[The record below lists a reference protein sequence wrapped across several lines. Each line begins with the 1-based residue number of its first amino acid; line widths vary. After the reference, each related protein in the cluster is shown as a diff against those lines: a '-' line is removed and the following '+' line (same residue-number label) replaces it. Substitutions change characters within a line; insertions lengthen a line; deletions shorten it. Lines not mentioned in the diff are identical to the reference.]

1 MTEKEKTAPVVSVG
15 ADTEQSILK
24 HIDNSITDFAKDGK
38 NLDDY
43 LEEMQKE
50 FLQQFDPSHL
60 KTISMRE
67 LYNTVYQSKPPL
79 IDGLLYPGTYIFAG
93 APKLGKSFLIAQ
105 LAYHISSGT
114 PLWNFDVRKGTV
126 LYLALEDD
134 YQRLQERLY
143 RMFGTESADNL
154 YFSVS
159 AGQLG
164 NGLDEQL
171 TRFMTE
177 HTDTK
182 LIIIDTLQKVREMGG
197 DNYSYANDYEII
209 TRLKK
214 FADNYGICLLL
225 VHHTRKQN
233 SDDKFDMIS
242 GTNGLLGAA
251 DGGFILR
258 KEKRTS
264 NSATLEVSGR
274 DNYSYANDYE
284 IITRLKKFADNY
296 GICLLLVHHT
306 RKQNSDDKFDMI
318 SGTNGLLGAADGG
331 FILRKEKRTSNSAT
345 LEVSGRDQPDQKIYL
360 SRNPKTLVWELERTE
375 TELWKLPPEPLLED
389 IAGKITNENP
399 EWYGS
404 PTELVEFL
412 GADMKANALTMK
424 LNINAGRLF
433 NEYGIS
439 YQNKRCHDGRK
450 VSLTYEQR
458 DDV

>member
-15 ADTEQSILK
+15 TDTEQSIQK
-24 HIDNSITDFAKDGK
+24 CTNISINDNDENIKCF
-38 NLDDY
+38 
-43 LEEMQKE
+43 EEMQRE
-50 FLQQFDPSHL
+50 LILSLDPLYL
-60 KTISMRE
+60 KTISMSE
-67 LYNTVYQSKPPL
+67 LYDTVYQSKPPL

-93 APKLGKSFLIAQ
+93 APKLGKSFLMAQ
-105 LAYHISSGT
+105 LAYHISTGM
-114 PLWNFDVRKGTV
+114 PLWNYTVRKGTV

-143 RMFGTESADNL
+143 RMFGTESTEYL

-171 TRFMTE
+171 TRFIAE
-177 HTDTK
+177 HPDTK
-182 LIIIDTLQKVREMGG
+182 LIIIDTLQKVREVGG

-214 FADNYGICLLL
+214 FADSYEICLLL

-264 NSATLEVSGR
+264 NA
-274 DNYSYANDYE
+274 
-284 IITRLKKFADNY
+284 
-296 GICLLLVHHT
+296 
-306 RKQNSDDKFDMI
+306 
-318 SGTNGLLGAADGG
+318 
-331 FILRKEKRTSNSAT
+331 AT

-360 SRNPKTLVWELERTE
+360 NRNPETLVWELEKTE
-375 TELWKLPPEPLLED
+375 TELWKQPPDPLLEN
-389 IAGKITNENP
+389 IADKIARGNS
-399 EWYGS
+399 EWQGT

-424 LNINAGRLF
+424 LNIIAVRLI
-433 NEYGIS
+433 G
-439 YQNKRCHDGRK
+439 NKSNRIKSRTALK
-450 VSLTYEQR
+450 LQSETFYTVITEVNFLS
-458 DDV
+458 